1 MKTPKIG
8 IALSGGGI
16 KGAAHIGA
24 LKLMS
29 EIGVYPNVFSGTSA
43 GALVGAFAA
52 ADYPPEEILA
62 FFKSTNI
69 FSPSNF
75 AWGKPAFIN
84 THKFEDSLKSYF
96 PEDSFESLKHPLYVS
111 ATDITHGLTKV
122 FHKGPLIKI
131 LMASSAY
138 PVLFSPIE
146 MDKILY
152 ADGAILNNFPVEPLQ
167 GKCDKIIGINVHKRR
182 VIKNEELTSSY
193 KMFRRAY
200 EISTH
205 YLNFKKYKDCD
216 VVIELEDL
224 NRFSTLRTNH
234 AEDIYKI
241 GYETAANHK
250 EDLLALLKSEVS
262 K

>member
-1 MKTPKIG
+1 MKTSNKIG

-16 KGAAHIGA
+16 KGAAHIGV
-24 LKLMS
+24 LKFLS
-29 EIGVYPNVFSGTSA
+29 ELGIQPTVFSGSSA
-43 GALVGAFAA
+43 GALIGAFAA
-52 ADYPPEEILA
+52 ANYSPEEILT
-62 FFKSTNI
+62 FFKSTTI

-96 PEDSFESLKHPLYVS
+96 PDDSFEALHHALYVS
-111 ATDITHGLTKV
+111 VTDITHGLTKV
-122 FHKGPLIKI
+122 FHQGPLIKI

-182 VIKNEELTSSY
+182 VIKNDELTSSY

-205 YLNFKKYKDCD
+205 YSNFKKYKDCD
-216 VVIELEDL
+216 VVIEMEDL

-234 AEDIYKI
+234 AEDIYTI
-241 GYETAANHK
+241 GYETAFQHK
-250 EDLLALLKSEVS
+250 MELLSLLESEP